1 MVGEEQIPAA
11 RLLYESRA
19 THEHERAAEQL
30 AEDAIL
36 LDVASGDLYRGRS
49 GFLEYVRGWNSAL
62 PDLRI
67 QMLDI
72 AALGGRAVAEYEIS
86 GSHTGTLVTPRGHI
100 PPTGAD
106 VQIRFCDV
114 LEFRDG
120 RCVHLRSY
128 FDSAT
133 LLRQMGLITATPLH
147 APDRRPSLELY
158 AHSVDQHAPQR
169 NKAIVRRFLQN
180 VFNRQD
186 PAAAA
191 DTCHREFAWHGG
203 SLGESR
209 GLGPFQEVLSA
220 LFFAFPDLQVE
231 VLDAIAEGDRVVVRY
246 ALSGT
251 HRGEFRGIEP
261 TGRRIMGGGTSTYRM
276 EDSRI
281 VEEWWQPDLLALLR
295 QMDAVPSAPRLS

>member
-1 MVGEEQIPAA
+1 MVGEEKIPAA

-30 AEDAIL
+30 AEEVIL
-36 LDVASGDLYRGRS
+36 LDVASGDLYRGRM
-49 GFLEYVRGWNSAL
+49 GFLNYVRGWTSAL

-67 QMLDI
+67 RTLEI
-72 AALGGRAVAEYEIS
+72 ASLGDRAVAEYEIS
-86 GSHTGTLVTPRGHI
+86 GSHTGPLVTPRGHI
-100 PPTGAD
+100 PPTGSD

-120 RCVHLRSY
+120 KCVHLRSY

-147 APDRRPSLELY
+147 THDRRASLDMFVQ
-158 AHSVDQHAPQR
+158 SVDQHAPQR
-169 NKAIVRRFLQN
+169 NMAIVRRFLQN

-191 DTCHREFAWHGG
+191 DSCHLEFAWHGG

-209 GLGPFQEVLSA
+209 GLGRFQEVLSA

-251 HRGEFRGIEP
+251 HRGVFQGIAP
-261 TGRRIMGGGTSTYRM
+261 TGRRVMGGGTSIFHM

-281 VEEWWQPDLLALLR
+281 VEEWWQADLLALLR
-295 QMDAVPSAPRLS
+295 QMDAAPSTPRLP